1 MVGTR
6 IMLKLPF
13 HVASPL
19 VMGFAALAASLAML
33 YLTWAYDRETLVG
46 KVLKWYFE
54 RRLRALDRE
63 RAHKWGRTVLRL
75 LAAIFAVFA
84 LFGIVVGS
92 GLIQN
97 GDPPRTL
104 TMDEFLK
111 EHSK

>member
-1 MVGTR
+1 
-6 IMLKLPF
+6 MLKLPF
-13 HVASPL
+13 HVDSPL
-19 VMGFAALAASLAML
+19 VTGFAALTASLAML
-33 YLTWAYDRETLVG
+33 YLTWAYDRETMVG
-46 KVLKWYFE
+46 KVLKRYFE
-54 RRLRALDRE
+54 RKFSAFEHE

-104 TMDEFLK
+104 TMEEFLEK
-111 EHSK
+111 HKK